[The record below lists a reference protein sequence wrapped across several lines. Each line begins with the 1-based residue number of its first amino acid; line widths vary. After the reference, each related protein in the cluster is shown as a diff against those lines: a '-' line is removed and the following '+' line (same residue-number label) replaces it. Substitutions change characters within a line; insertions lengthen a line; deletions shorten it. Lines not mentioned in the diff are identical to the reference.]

1 MGKGEPAVEAAG
13 RPSRVLVAD
22 DDRDVRVMIKT
33 LLELDGH
40 EVLEAPDGKKAW
52 EMITRKRPQIVVA
65 DIQMPGLNALELCRK
80 VKSDGFKDTRIIV
93 FTAGMATE
101 QDSRSAGCDGY
112 FLKTD
117 PLSRLREAVR
127 EFAASG

>member
-1 MGKGEPAVEAAG
+1 MGKGVSSGDAG
-13 RPSRVLVAD
+13 RRSRVLVAD

-40 EVLEAPDGKKAW
+40 QVFEAADGKKAW
-52 EMITRKRPQIVVA
+52 QMIARKKPQIVVA
-65 DIQMPGLNALELCRK
+65 DIQMPGLDGLELCRK
-80 VKSDGFKDTRIIV
+80 VKADGFKDTRIIV

-101 QDSRSAGCDGY
+101 HDSRRAGCDGY

-117 PLSRLREAVR
+117 PLSRLRDAVR